1 MDYNVFLSIFF
12 NLMNPSNTMSFNRF
26 FAHAVGSNE
35 TIIYFSLVSKWQYY
49 MNNNML
55 DEEGFFYATATDIQE
70 STTLTKRQQ
79 IPVINRLVEIGLI
92 ETKMAG
98 LPKRKYFK
106 VLATENSAEILQQII
121 NKGEI
126 IAKGLH
132 NKSQKRDKTQKLQ
145 NVTSSSNAA
154 ENADKPHKVQKLQ
167 NVTTGSDKM
176 LPLEET
182 KCNDSR
188 LQNVPSVGDKMSP
201 LYKSK
206 DNNLKYNNL
215 KSINPQS
222 EQKSINGNPLNDMID
237 EIDGQEHIKNI
248 ILERRR
254 IEQLV
259 ADNICY
265 DEYLNDNA
273 YDLYTK
279 DMVKAMYNVIVEAI
293 CSTEPTLRVNSSDVP
308 QPTVKEVFLCLN
320 YKHID
325 YVVEMLKENR
335 PDITNLPAYL
345 RTALYNA
352 PNTMDMYYSSKVR
365 AAGLI

>member
-1 MDYNVFLSIFF
+1 MDNNYLPISFF
-12 NLMNPSNTMSFNRF
+12 QLINPDNTMSYNRF
-26 FAHAVGSNE
+26 IAHAIGSTE
-35 TIIYFSLVSKWQYY
+35 TIIYFSLIAKMTYY
-49 MNNNML
+49 FKNGML
-55 DEEGFFYATATDIQE
+55 DDEGFFYATSIDIQE
-70 STTLTKRQQ
+70 STTFTKRQQ
-79 IPVINRLVEIGLI
+79 IPAINRLVEIGLI
-92 ETKMAG
+92 ETKLAG
-98 LPKRKYFK
+98 LPKKKYFK
-106 VLATENSAEILQQII
+106 VLNKQELLLQLIE
-121 NKGEI
+121 KGEK
-126 IAKGLH
+126 IADNLRNNR
-132 NKSQKRDKTQKLQ
+132 NKCDKTQKLQ

-222 EQKSINGNPLNDMID
+222 EQKSINGNPLNDTID

-279 DMVKAMYNVIVEAI
+279 EIVKAMYNVIVEAI

-308 QPTVKEVFLCLN
+308 QPTVREVFLCLN